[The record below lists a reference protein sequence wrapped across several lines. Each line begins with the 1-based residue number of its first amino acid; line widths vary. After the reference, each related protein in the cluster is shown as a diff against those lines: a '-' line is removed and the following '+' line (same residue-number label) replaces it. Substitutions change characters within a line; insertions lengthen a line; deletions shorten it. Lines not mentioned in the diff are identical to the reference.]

1 MTSWLYHSEK
11 SCARVGSFSSAMR
24 RFVRSSQRR
33 SFRLSKLKSVAD
45 RQDTVNEGALNTR
58 RLPLLVGNLAEKLR
72 IRHSSCPSYDFS
84 RCEVRA
90 SSCSSRL
97 LLLLK
102 FFVLAFFLVVAT
114 SSCKAQDKIEVYG
127 GGLYFAALVGGG
139 RWGPPRPGSAAS
151 PP

>member
-1 MTSWLYHSEK
+1 
-11 SCARVGSFSSAMR
+11 MR

-45 RQDTVNEGALNTR
+45 RQHTVNERALDTR

-90 SSCSSRL
+90 SSYSSRL

-127 GGLYFAALVGGG
+127 GDLGFPATGGG
-139 RWGPPRPGSAAS
+139 RPRGPPRPAHPSS
-151 PP
+151 PHPL

>member
-1 MTSWLYHSEK
+1 
-11 SCARVGSFSSAMR
+11 MR

-45 RQDTVNEGALNTR
+45 RQHTVNEGALNTR

-72 IRHSSCPSYDFS
+72 IRHSSCPAYDFS

-97 LLLLK
+97 LLFLK
-102 FFVLAFFLVVAT
+102 FFVLSFFLVVAT

-127 GGLYFAALVGGG
+127 GGSDFCALVGGG
-139 RWGPPRPGSAAS
+139 EGGPPRPCTPS
-151 PP
+151 PPHCGGPPARPHRSKLNRRRV

>member
-1 MTSWLYHSEK
+1 MR
-11 SCARVGSFSSAMR
+11 RVG
-24 RFVRSSQRR
+24 RSPQRR

-45 RQDTVNEGALNTR
+45 RQHTVNEGALNTR
-58 RLPLLVGNLAEKLR
+58 RLPLLVGNLAENLR

-127 GGLYFAALVGGG
+127 GHACL
-139 RWGPPRPGSAAS
+139 PGSS
-151 PP
+151 QVGRVRPRG

>member
-1 MTSWLYHSEK
+1 
-11 SCARVGSFSSAMR
+11 MR

-45 RQDTVNEGALNTR
+45 RQQTVNEGALNTR

-97 LLLLK
+97 LLFLR

-127 GGLYFAALVGGG
+127 GGSCFSGSVEVRGV
-139 RWGPPRPGSAAS
+139 RPPS
-151 PP
+151 PRSPSSP